1 MPAPRKLS
9 DDRLLDT
16 AARLFAERGYDATS
30 ISQLVEELGVTRMT
44 LYARARSKEELAAAI
59 YERAID
65 WYRENLP
72 KHVRARDTPIE
83 RLRGLVKLQLEAVKR
98 LKHGMHFVH
107 RQLGGLTPR
116 PEWRAW
122 WSELD
127 RELGE
132 IVAEGQKRGD
142 IAKHVDPVVL
152 RRTFWAVVSDLPR
165 WYRPG
170 RRLSAEQIADQVVT
184 LFGASPSPGA
194 SRRPLSKGERRGESH
209 LSPLGRGRA
218 KRG

>member
-1 MPAPRKLS
+1 MPAPRKLT

-16 AARLFAERGYDATS
+16 AARLFSERGYDATS

-44 LYARARSKEELAAAI
+44 LYAHARSKEELAAAI
-59 YERAID
+59 YERAIL

-72 KHVRARDTPIE
+72 RWVRPGDPPAL
-83 RLRGLVKLQLEAVKR
+83 RLRGLVRLQLEAVKS

-116 PEWRAW
+116 AEWRAW
-122 WSELD
+122 WRELD
-127 RELGE
+127 EELGR
-132 IVAEGQKRGD
+132 IVAEGRKKGE
-142 IAKHVDPVVL
+142 IPKHVDPIVL

-170 RRLSAEQIADQVVT
+170 RRLSADQIAEQIVS
-184 LFGASPSPGA
+184 LFGA
-194 SRRPLSKGERRGESH
+194 RT
-209 LSPLGRGRA
+209 
-218 KRG
+218 